1 MDIETGCSCSLS
13 CFWCADMSDGQSIAI
28 ALISAGVSAIAVPFI
43 LSKLS
48 GAANSADFDGEF
60 NLLCYSEGLRM
71 SMYVCTA
78 FFLCVAILAWRFP
91 GKTDPSSL
99 PWIIALFVFFAV
111 LSALTSVLMSYSKVF
126 WNDSQVSG
134 TDSFGRRR
142 TFAWADL
149 SGLEYVSWAQ
159 SLKIIAASGSYIWAS
174 PLMRGFT
181 TFAKKLDAEAGR
193 LQIIWLDSEWQR
205 QMESAKEAF
214 LAGNLPEAEKCLL
227 LAVSECENYHRLDPR
242 LSSSL
247 SALGDLK
254 AELKSF
260 EEAEDLYRRA
270 LELAETIYGS
280 GSENLSSH
288 LFAMARCL
296 KYQSRFAEAES
307 LARRALAIDES
318 KLGSEHPN
326 LAGDLDN
333 LADLLVWQGKFSE
346 AESLCMRARV
356 IAEKAFTKN
365 RREGTP
371 VLAISLNALAELY
384 LRQSKFSE
392 AESFCKEAIALIE
405 REEGKACPYLV
416 VLLGNY
422 VEVLRQTGRL
432 EEAKEFE
439 SRKIALE
446 NV

>member
-1 MDIETGCSCSLS
+1 
-13 CFWCADMSDGQSIAI
+13 MSDGQSIAI

-48 GAANSADFDGEF
+48 GAGNSADSDGEF
-60 NLLCYSEGLRM
+60 NLLCYSEGMRI

-78 FFLCVAILAWRFP
+78 FFLGLAMLAWRFP
-91 GKTDPSSL
+91 GKTDPASM
-99 PWIIALFVFFAV
+99 PWIIALFASAAL
-111 LSALTSVLMSYSKVF
+111 LSALTAVLMSYSKVF

-159 SLKIIAASGSYIWAS
+159 SLKIMAANGSYIWVS
-174 PLMRGFT
+174 PVMRGFT
-181 TFAKKLDAEAGR
+181 TFEKKLDAEAGR
-193 LQIIWLDSEWQR
+193 LQIIGLESEWKR

-214 LAGNLPEAEKCLL
+214 LAGNLPETEKCLL
-227 LAVSECENYHRLDPR
+227 LAVSEGENYHSLDPR
-242 LSSSL
+242 LSFSL

-254 AELKSF
+254 TKLKSF

-270 LELAETIYGS
+270 LDLAETIYGS
-280 GSENLSSH
+280 ASEDLSSH
-288 LFAMARCL
+288 LFALARCL
-296 KYQSRFAEAES
+296 KNQSRIAEAES

-333 LADLLVWQGKFSE
+333 LADLLVLQGKFSD

-356 IAEKAFTKN
+356 IAEKAFGQN
-365 RREGTP
+365 RREGTA

-384 LRQSKFSE
+384 LRQGKFSE
-392 AESFCKEAIALIE
+392 AESFCKEAIAFIE
-405 REEGKACPYLV
+405 REQGKTCPYLV

-422 VEVLRQTGRL
+422 VEVLRQTGRV

-439 SRKIALE
+439 SRKVALE
-446 NV
+446 SL